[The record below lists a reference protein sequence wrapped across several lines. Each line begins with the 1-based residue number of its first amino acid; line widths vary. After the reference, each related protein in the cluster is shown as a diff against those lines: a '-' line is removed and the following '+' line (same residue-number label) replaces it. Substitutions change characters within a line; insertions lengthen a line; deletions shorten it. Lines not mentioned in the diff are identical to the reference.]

1 MALLALPATAQL
13 GVNKQGYYRV
23 RNVMHP
29 THYIGIANDYFS
41 YQTLVGSSSTA
52 SQHPDSKISQASAWL
67 RNDVHIYDDEYISP
81 ATVFYIMAQSATSSS
96 NKNYNL
102 IAQGTSVRTLA
113 TGKFQGSIMGSF
125 TFDKWVVI
133 EKVDGDG
140 DNAKY
145 RASVQLK
152 NNTGIG
158 TMDLGYRFF
167 RDSILTNGNPI
178 FYICSDTEITDAA
191 YWNLIPI
198 TYFNILPDFKYNGK
212 YYTTLKV
219 PYQWKIADNS
229 SVEKVF
235 VITGVTDGKLQYQEL
250 TGTIPEGTPVILECN
265 SSDPLDCKLTL
276 LGIPKFPDAS
286 TSNQTAP
293 SADEASYYT
302 GSNLLKGTYYCNT
315 DGRIPYLNTSGG
327 ISAYTHNNYTAPT
340 NLFELK
346 PTNGKLGFVTAQ
358 GITMPTYSYDSE
370 LNPTSA
376 GTIKA
381 MPANKAWM
389 EEAGE
394 FNIIRAVATP
404 VISPEGGTY
413 EGVQVS
419 ITCSDTANGAIIHY
433 TTDGSEPSDESP
445 VYSGTFVVNESTTV
459 KAIAILP
466 GLQANSTGFYL
477 PSEVASATYTIEV
490 PEPKLTAM
498 PTALAINDDEAGT
511 FTVTGTD
518 LGTDNVGVTRTN
530 TDFVP
535 SLTASVGTATNGQYW
550 YFTPSGGSVQG
561 MVSMTYQGR
570 ALRASATVS
579 VGSYVI
585 TADPVEVT
593 YKSNIYIAGDYGDG
607 WSFSN
612 CPQMSENGNIYTAT
626 VTITNTN
633 SYIAFVRKA
642 TLGENER
649 WNTRYLF
656 TPQSSGNWE
665 MDQNEKGG
673 NINLSGSQPIH
684 FQSPGTYTITIDA
697 TDAEHP
703 TFNIVKAEET
713 PLVNIVNDGTVGKQ
727 YTIADDV
734 MAIYIASKEPTRVY
748 AKDDNNHR
756 YPTATSTGIDYV
768 KSRARLQSGDWDQSN
783 WVVLEFATA
792 QEASQFVNGDN
803 KGVIRGG
810 TLTGELIDKLN
821 PTMRVTA
828 YQSPSAMQMQFTG
841 YDENNYVTSNFM
853 SELVQTG
860 LVSGNTYFFIQPKA
874 QEYARVNWAMLDGNA
889 HFSVP
894 NNQQGSNSDGL
905 AGSFDADWSL
915 YPGNAATDFETGLTY
930 VFHAIVRYTTDGAAL
945 RAPRRDASEGGYVVY
960 PLEGGENTITAVVEN
975 WSDARPVQVK
985 YVNAMGVMSDEPF
998 EGLNI
1003 VVTRYSD
1010 GTTRS
1015 SKQAFNK

>member
-1 MALLALPATAQL
+1 MKKALHQFMAAGLLTLCTLPTMAQL
-13 GVNKQGYYRV
+13 NGTGYYRI
-23 RNVMHP
+23 RN
-29 THYIGIANDYFS
+29 A
-41 YQTLVGSSSTA
+41 
-52 SQHPDSKISQASAWL
+52 QHTSD
-67 RNDVHIYDDEYISP
+67 YISLANCYMDFAKIIDAAGG
-81 ATVFYIMAQSATSSS
+81 ATNLAFNTSEYAPYALSCATAYLGNDIHTVQDVDITNAGAVIYAERVSTSSR
-96 NKNYNL
+96 YNL
-102 IAQGTSVRTLA
+102 ISQGTSLLTLTTGYRQSSSSWKNVTFPGYYMTITNVGENMYTASITLTA
-113 TGKFQGSIMGSF
+113 TAIGLNKTLGTRYFQEDDNGKFTISESSSSQ
-125 TFDKWVVI
+125 
-133 EKVDGDG
+133 
-140 DNAKY
+140 NAKW
-145 RASVQLK
+145 
-152 NNTGIG
+152 
-158 TMDLGYRFF
+158 
-167 RDSILTNGNPI
+167 
-178 FYICSDTEITDAA
+178 YIEPVTH
-191 YWNLIPI
+191 
-198 TYFNILPDFKYNGK
+198 FNVVPEVELNGK
-212 YYTTLKV
+212 YYTTIKV
-219 PYQWKIADNS
+219 PFAFTLSGQ
-229 SVEKVF
+229 VEKAYA
-235 VITGVTDGKLQYQEL
+235 ITAVSNGVLQYQEI
-250 TGTIPEGTPVILECN
+250 TGTVPAGTPVILQCGSN
-265 SSDPLDCKLTL
+265 DPADCQLI
-276 LGIPKFPDAS
+276 IPSVAPRY
-286 TSNQTAP
+286 TAP
-293 SADEASYYT
+293 STSVESISSADEGTSYT
-302 GSNLLKGTYYCNT
+302 GTNLLKGTYYCNT
-315 DGRIPYLNTSGG
+315 DGTVHYNTTGG
-327 ISAYTHNNYTAPT
+327 VNAGSFNGNHYTTYNNAYTPNATGTVQKYVLA
-340 NLFELK
+340 LS
-346 PTNGKLGFVTAQ
+346 NGKLGF
-358 GITMPTYSYDSE
+358 IKK
-370 LNPTSA
+370 TS
-376 GTIKA
+376 GN
-381 MPANKAWM
+381 MPANKAWL
-389 EEAGE
+389 EVEGL
-394 FNIIRAVATP
+394 FPTVDATP
-404 VISPEGGTY
+404 QIAPTSGTY
-413 EGVQVS
+413 STAQNVT
-419 ITCSDTANGAIIHY
+419 ITCSDQDATIVY
-433 TTDGSEPSDESP
+433 STDGGNTWQT
-445 VYSGTFVVNESTTV
+445 YSGTITVSETTTIQA
-459 KAIAILP
+459 KATKA
-466 GLQANSTGFYL
+466 GLYND
-477 PSEVASATYTIEV
+477 SEVASATYTIEV
-490 PEPKLTAM
+490 PEPELTAM
-498 PTALAINDDEAGT
+498 PTALAINDDAAGT

-535 SLTASVGTATNGQYW
+535 TLTATMGTATNGQYW

-570 ALRASATVS
+570 ALRASTTVS

-612 CPQMSENGNIYTAT
+612 CPQMSENGNTYTAT

-649 WNTRYLF
+649 WNSRYLF

-748 AKDDNNHR
+748 AKDDNKHR

-792 QEASQFVNGDN
+792 QEASQFVNGNN

-930 VFHAIVRYTTDGAAL
+930 VFHAIVRYTTEGAAL

-960 PLEGGENTITAVVEN
+960 PLEGGANTVTAVVEN

-985 YVNAMGVMSDEPF
+985 YINAMGVMSDEPF